1 MNNSIF
7 IAENIDLFNADIP
20 LTKTAGNDIVI
31 PSSSE
36 SDFLDKVSEETTP
49 NYTIWIIVSVA
60 VILVIVIIAV
70 LFKNS
75 DRMKYSEISQ
85 IEDISQGDF
94 ETDEAQKEIEPVQEK
109 NKTVKKS
116 SYTTPSSISAAIR
129 LFLEKTKNR

>member
-36 SDFLDKVSEETTP
+36 SDFLDKVSEETSP
-49 NYTIWIIVSVA
+49 NYTIWIIASVA
-60 VILVIVIIAV
+60 VILVIAIIAI
-70 LFKNS
+70 LFKNL

-85 IEDISQGDF
+85 IEDIPQNDF
-94 ETDEAQKEIEPVQEK
+94 EIDETKDEVRIVQEK
-109 NKTVKKS
+109 PKGNKKS
-116 SYTTPSSISAAIR
+116 SYATPSSISAAIR

>member
-36 SDFLDKVSEETTP
+36 SDFLDKVSEETSP
-49 NYTIWIIVSVA
+49 NYTIWIIASVA
-60 VILVIVIIAV
+60 VILVIAIIAI
-70 LFKNS
+70 LFKNL

-85 IEDISQGDF
+85 IEDIPQNDF
-94 ETDEAQKEIEPVQEK
+94 EIDETKDEVRIVQEK
-109 NKTVKKS
+109 PRGN
-116 SYTTPSSISAAIR
+116 
-129 LFLEKTKNR
+129 

>member
-94 ETDEAQKEIEPVQEK
+94 ETDETQKEIEPVQEK

>member
-36 SDFLDKVSEETTP
+36 SDFLDKVSEETSP
-49 NYTIWIIVSVA
+49 NYTIWIIASVA
-60 VILVIVIIAV
+60 VILVIAIIAI
-70 LFKNS
+70 LFKNL
-75 DRMKYSEISQ
+75 DRVKYSEISQ
-85 IEDISQGDF
+85 IEDIPQNDF
-94 ETDEAQKEIEPVQEK
+94 EIDETKDEVRIVQEK
-109 NKTVKKS
+109 PRGNKKS
-116 SYTTPSSISAAIR
+116 SYATPSSISAAIR